1 MKKFNFDEIKNYISK
16 TSLQTSIYVGCD
28 SKQFQTYTLFVTVIV
43 VHIDSCRGAKIFY
56 QVDKT
61 RKIESLRERL
71 LKEVDLSVFTALSIL
86 DVVEDR
92 HLEIH
97 LDINPS
103 DKHKSNIVVKEA
115 IGYVMAQGLTPVL
128 KPNSIAAF
136 SVADYIVNHC

>member
-1 MKKFNFDEIKNYISK
+1 MKKFNFEEIKQYISK
-16 TSLQTSIYVGCD
+16 TSRQTSIYVGCD
-28 SKQFQTYTLFVTVIV
+28 SKQFQTYTLFVIVIV

-56 QVDKT
+56 QVEKT

-71 LKEVDLSVFTALSIL
+71 LKEVDLSVFTALNIL

-97 LDINPS
+97 LDINPN

-128 KPNSIAAF
+128 KPQSIAAY

>member
-1 MKKFNFDEIKNYISK
+1 MKKFNFDEIKNYISQ

-92 HLEIH
+92 HLGIPQYRQAFF
-97 LDINPS
+97 LYSSIPR
-103 DKHKSNIVVKEA
+103 VKR
-115 IGYVMAQGLTPVL
+115 LWL
-128 KPNSIAAF
+128 
-136 SVADYIVNHC
+136 